1 MIDKEYLKESAN
13 LFEFELD
20 DETLNMFDSYASLL
34 VEWNAKVNLTAIVEP
49 KEIVI
54 KHFVDSLL
62 LLKAVEIPQN
72 GILIDV
78 GAGAGF
84 PSLPCKL
91 YRRDLDITLLDGLN
105 KRINFLSQVVDTLGI
120 RGVTLLHGRAEDEGK
135 RFSMREKFDVA
146 SARAVAKL
154 TELCEYCLP
163 YVKEGGYFAALKGF
177 DVDDELE
184 AAKGAIAILG
194 GKTEKVLKFELP
206 DGSKRS
212 VVVVKKISQTPT
224 KYPRSQGKINKQPL

>member
-1 MIDKEYLKESAN
+1 MIDKEYLKESAK

-20 DETLNMFDSYASLL
+20 DEMLNMFDSYASLL

-62 LLKAVEIPQN
+62 LLKAAEIPQN
-72 GILIDV
+72 GTLIDI

-91 YRRDLDITLLDGLN
+91 YRRDLNITLLDGLN

-135 RFSMREKFDVA
+135 RFSMREKFDIA

-163 YVKEGGYFAALKGF
+163 YVKEGGCFAALKGF
-177 DVDDELE
+177 DVDEELE